1 MQGGICDNTGLVLYS
16 LFLLGNNYYHP
27 DTIILKNMVMGRTD
41 NYINYIFRPEKAIGM
56 LMGEINCVNYRYA
69 CFVIVQ

>member
-1 MQGGICDNTGLVLYS
+1 MQGGICDNSGLVLYS
-16 LFLLGNNYYHP
+16 LFLLGNNYHP
-27 DTIILKNMVMGRTD
+27 DNSILKNTVMDHKD